1 MFEMWF
7 EICAL
12 ICCVVITGVV
22 TYLFPQLAIIL
33 LNDIKDDREFNRK
46 MEIEMLKEIE
56 PKE

>member
-46 MEIEMLKEIE
+46 MKIEMLEEIE
-56 PKE
+56 KW